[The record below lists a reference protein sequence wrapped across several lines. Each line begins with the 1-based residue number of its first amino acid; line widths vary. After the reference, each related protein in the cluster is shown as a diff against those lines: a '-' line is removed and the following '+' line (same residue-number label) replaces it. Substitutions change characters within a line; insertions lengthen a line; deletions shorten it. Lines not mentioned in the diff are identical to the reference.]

1 MKKNLNTTVSEH
13 ELYEQ
18 LGYQTIEQIP
28 NHIKALGKTAITE
41 VGRVLN
47 IAYVYNIEVDLNDF
61 EFKNYTPPFS
71 LKQLSF
77 AALTLGEDIET
88 TLNLYKRKGEDTMCM
103 LMKKTADI
111 LIDRL
116 LNHLNFCICNE
127 NYEEYKQGPRKLTN
141 DIPQLKKSE
150 KEIIKYL
157 EGSKIGLK
165 YNEEEKLTPEFSR
178 VFVVEWAAR
187 KNKTPELLKRC
198 EKCSNSHCKLRI

>member
-18 LGYQTIEQIP
+18 LGYKTLTQIP
-28 NHIKALGKTAITE
+28 DHIKNLGKTAISE
-41 VGRVLN
+41 VERVLN
-47 IAYVYNIEVDLNDF
+47 IAFVYNVEVDLNDF
-61 EFKNYTPPFS
+61 EFKKYTPPFT

-88 TLNLYKRKGEDTMCM
+88 TYNLHKRKGEDTICK
-103 LMKKTADI
+103 LMQAVANI
-111 LIDRL
+111 HIDRL
-116 LNHLNFCICNE
+116 INHLNFLICNE

-141 DIPQLKKSE
+141 EIPDLKKEE

-165 YNEEEKLTPEFSR
+165 YNEEGNLTPEFSR
-178 VFVVEWAAR
+178 VFIVEWAAR
-187 KNKTPELLKRC
+187 KNKTPELAKRC
-198 EKCSNSHCKLRI
+198 EKCTNTNCKLRI